1 MIAAQTDLS
10 ALIAA
15 LEKQAAL
22 LAQAHAQQQTDDPA
36 RWRQADLLWPL
47 FGADM
52 SGPDDQAKG

>member
-15 LEKQAAL
+15 LEAQAAL
-22 LAQAHAQQQTDDPA
+22 LAQAHAQQAGDPA

-52 SGPDDQAKG
+52 SGQDVQAKG